1 MAHQELGMEMMNR
14 IESDLAELSQ
24 VEQHPKT
31 EGRQMTMV
39 LAPLGKK
46 K

>member
-24 VEQHPKT
+24 VEQYPKT